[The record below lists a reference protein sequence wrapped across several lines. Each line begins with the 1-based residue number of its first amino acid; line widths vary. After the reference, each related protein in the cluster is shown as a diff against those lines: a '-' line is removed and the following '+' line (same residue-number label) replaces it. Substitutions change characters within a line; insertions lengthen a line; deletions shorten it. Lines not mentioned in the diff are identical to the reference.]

1 MEINLA
7 APKKEPKPVFISANL
22 SYEINEQLFRLL
34 REGVSLCTYHRS
46 QEWIHVSQA
55 QYQRWM
61 QTSKVSPEALQT
73 KIRVEI
79 KEEIQKLLD
88 VGFIK
93 PIQNPTWL
101 ANIVQVKKKSVQIRC
116 CIGFCDLNKAYPKDE
131 FSLPNTDMLFVGP
144 TWRVANLKTVQVQL
158 EESPT

>member
-46 QEWIHVSQA
+46 QDWIHVSQA

-93 PIQNPTWL
+93 PIQNPT
-101 ANIVQVKKKSVQIRC
+101 
-116 CIGFCDLNKAYPKDE
+116 
-131 FSLPNTDMLFVGP
+131 
-144 TWRVANLKTVQVQL
+144 
-158 EESPT
+158 